1 MTLVLTGAVV
11 TMVEGAEPIPDGAVY
26 IDGEGRVE
34 AVQPA
39 GVPPP
44 AGYREAP
51 RIDTGGTLFPGLVE
65 LHEHLVFA
73 TIPLWTPPATY
84 ESRYDWPLHPDYP
97 RDISEPA
104 TVLGLLA
111 GEALLGYGQL
121 KSLAGGV
128 TTVQGSVRTTRRGT
142 GWFLRDVEN
151 ETFGGTVSPAVS
163 VVGPVADADLPTSR
177 REVGPVGRLITHLAE
192 GAAGHLRRELN
203 VVEDA
208 GLLDQ
213 RFIGIHANALTA
225 DDLMT
230 WGGYGGTLVWSPF
243 TNLWLYEQTADVIA
257 ARSAGLRVCLGSD
270 WSPSGTKTVLGELK
284 VAAHLNATR
293 LGGAFT
299 AADLC
304 AMVTR
309 SPAEALGWD
318 DCVGTIAP
326 GRQAD
331 ITVVR
336 RNSGSHADLISAWE
350 DDVLLVVLGGAPV
363 YGETTLMTQAS
374 RGATLEPFLR
384 GRSVA
389 VGNRGVPS
397 PRAVLGELET
407 VRRDPVT
414 ARARVLEQPAA
425 QRFWV
430 GAVIAPAGFEDP
442 SRPSDARLRA
452 TTFPPFDTFAHDAAF
467 QAKVAARQPGL
478 LEAFRRGA
486 GTGQVVR
493 GTSLRGSKA

>member
-39 GVPPP
+39 GAPPP
-44 AGYREAP
+44 AGYRETP

-97 RDISEPA
+97 RDVGEPA

-111 GEALLGYGQL
+111 GEALLGYAQL

-128 TTVQGSVRTTRRGT
+128 TTVQGSVRSSRRGT

-151 ETFGGTVSPAVS
+151 ETFGGAVSPAVS
-163 VVGPVADADLPTSR
+163 VVGAVANADLPGSR
-177 REVGPVGRLITHLAE
+177 REAGPAGRVITHLAE
-192 GAAGHLRRELN
+192 GTAGHLRGELG

-208 GLLDQ
+208 GILDP

-225 DDLMT
+225 DDLMA
-230 WGGYGGTLVWSPF
+230 WGGHGGSLVWSPF
-243 TNLWLYEQTADVIA
+243 TNLWLYERTADVVA

-284 VAAHLNATR
+284 VAAHINATH
-293 LGGAFT
+293 LGRTFT

-309 SPAEALGWD
+309 SPAAALGWD
-318 DCVGTIAP
+318 ACVGTLAP

-336 RNSGSHADLISAWE
+336 RRSGSHADLISAWE

-363 YGETTLMTQAS
+363 YGETTLMTRAS
-374 RGATLEPFLR
+374 PGATLEPLLD

-389 VGNRGVPS
+389 VGSRGAPS
-397 PRAVLGELET
+397 PRAVLRELEA
-407 VRRDPVT
+407 VRRDPVR

-430 GAVIAPAGFEDP
+430 GAAIAPAGFEDP

-452 TTFPPFDTFAHDAAF
+452 TTFPPLDTFAHDAAF

-478 LEAFRRGA
+478 LAAFRP
-486 GTGQVVR
+486 
-493 GTSLRGSKA
+493 